1 MKKRKIQIIY
11 IVFALLIFSG
21 CKTLN
26 TNLSIPEKKIPASFT
41 SAPTDTTSIGEI
53 NWRNY
58 FADELL
64 VKLIDTAL
72 TSNFDLQIALQ
83 KIQITRSGVHFSTSE
98 LFPKVD
104 GNVSVGSTRYG
115 KYTESGQGNA
125 TTPYPDDPNRI
136 IPNPIQDYNIGLTAI
151 WEIDIWGKLRT
162 QRKAAILNYLASIE
176 GKNFVVSNLVA
187 DIAISYY
194 ELIALDNELEVLQL
208 TIQKQQE
215 ALDIVKFQKETGR
228 ANELAVQQFQ
238 SQLLNSKANEK
249 ETFQQIIETENK
261 INFLLGRYPQTIE
274 RKKEI
279 LFQEIPQQISSGIP
293 SQLLS
298 FRPDIREAEFQ
309 VQASKFDL
317 KAAKAAF
324 FPNINIAA
332 GLGFQSF
339 NPQFFLNPASLGY
352 NAASGLFAPLVNMNG
367 LKMQFNTAKG
377 NQLSAMYN
385 YQKTILNGYLEVENE
400 LSRIQNMKDILSY
413 KKEQNDLL
421 TLSVETSTELYKSAK
436 ASYLEVLLAQ
446 QNSLQAQLE
455 FININKRQRIVTVNI
470 YKALGGGW
478 R

>member
-26 TNLSIPEKKIPASFT
+26 TNLTIPEKKIPTSFNT
-41 SAPTDTTSIGEI
+41 STDTTTIAKI

-72 TSNFDLQIALQ
+72 VSNFDLQIALQ
-83 KIQITRSGVHFSTSE
+83 RIEIARSGVRFSTGE

-104 GNVSVGSTRYG
+104 ANVSVGSTRYG

-125 TTPYPDDPNRI
+125 TTPYPDNPNKV
-136 IPNPIQDYNIGLTAI
+136 IPNPVQDFFVGLTTT
-151 WEIDIWGKLRT
+151 WEIDIWGKLRN
-162 QRKAAILNYLASIE
+162 QRKAAISNYLASIE

-194 ELIALDNELEVLQL
+194 ELIALDNELEILQQ

-228 ANELAVQQFQ
+228 TNELAVQQFQ
-238 SQLLNSKANEK
+238 AQLLNTQALEK
-249 ETFQQIIETENK
+249 ETLQQITETENK

-298 FRPDIREAEFQ
+298 FRPDICEAEFQ

-317 KAAKAAF
+317 KSAKAAF
-324 FPNINIAA
+324 FPNINISAA
-332 GLGFQSF
+332 FGFQAF
-339 NPQFFLNPASLGY
+339 NPQFLFSAPASIGYSALG
-352 NAASGLFAPLVNMNG
+352 GLIAPLVNMNA
-367 LKMQFNTAKG
+367 LKMQFNTTKA

-385 YQKTILNGYLEVENE
+385 YQKTILNGYVEVANE
-400 LSRIQNMKDILSY
+400 LSNIQRLQEINAL
-413 KKEQNDLL
+413 KKQQSEVL
-421 TLSVETSTELYKSAK
+421 TNSVETSTELYKTAK
-436 ASYLEVLLAQ
+436 ANYLEVLIAQ
-446 QNSLQAQLE
+446 QNSLQTKLE
-455 FININKRQRIVTVNI
+455 LISVNKRQRIATVNI

>member
-26 TNLSIPEKKIPASFT
+26 TNLTIPEKKIPSSFSSAS
-41 SAPTDTTSIGEI
+41 TDTTSIAEI
-53 NWRNY
+53 NWRKY
-58 FADELL
+58 FANDIL

-72 TSNFDLQIALQ
+72 ANNFDLQIALQ
-83 KIQITRSGVHFSTSE
+83 RIEIARSGVRFSSGE

-104 GNVSVGSTRYG
+104 GNVSIGSTRYG
-115 KYTESGQGNA
+115 KYTESGQGNV
-125 TTPYPDDPNRI
+125 TTPYPDDPNRL
-136 IPNPIQDYNIGLTAI
+136 IPNPIQDYNMGLTAI
-151 WEIDIWGKLRT
+151 WEIDIWGKLRN
-162 QRKAAILNYLASIE
+162 QRKTAIANYLASIE

-194 ELIALDNELEVLQL
+194 ELIALDNELEVLQE

-215 ALDIVKFQKETGR
+215 ALDILKFQKETGR
-228 ANELAVQQFQ
+228 TNELAVQQFQ
-238 SQLLNSKANEK
+238 AQLLNSQALEK
-249 ETFQQIIETENK
+249 ETLQRITETENK
-261 INFLLGRYPQTIE
+261 INFLLGHYPQTIE

-279 LFQEIPQQISSGIP
+279 LFQEVPQQISSGIP

-317 KAAKAAF
+317 KSAKAAF
-324 FPNINIAA
+324 FPNINIAG

-339 NPQFFLNPASLGY
+339 NPQFFFNPTSVGY
-352 NAASGLFAPLVNMNG
+352 TAAGGLLAPLVNMNA
-367 LKMQFNTAKG
+367 LKMQFNNAKA

-385 YQKTILNGYLEVENE
+385 YQKTILNGYVEVANE
-400 LSRIQNMKDILSY
+400 LSNIKRLQEINSL
-413 KKEQNDLL
+413 KKQQSEVL
-421 TLSVETSTELYKSAK
+421 TNSVETSTELYKTAK
-436 ASYLEVLLAQ
+436 ANYLEVLLAQ
-446 QNSLQAQLE
+446 QNSLQTQFEL
-455 FININKRQRIVTVNI
+455 ISVNKRQRIATVNI